1 MSEVIDISEAQDAD
15 PDALRDTLLDQ
26 LRHLI
31 DEVEALGTLVDGLPA
46 EIKSGRPGPDVLTMK
61 ELYGA
66 LVRLDEEVRPHRIT
80 QIVEEDHPTLAP
92 VDIDAEVREA
102 EWNDEP
108 LPDILDQ
115 LQDARRA
122 LVEQLE
128 ALSLDDWH
136 REATLNGESLSLFAL
151 VHRMTQADT
160 ERLRDLG
167 YHLHGAHLSDRD
179 EPLPT

>member
-1 MSEVIDISEAQDAD
+1 MSEVIDISKAQDTD

-31 DEVEALGTLVDGLPA
+31 DEVEALGTLVDGLPT

-66 LVRLDEEVRPHRIT
+66 LVRLDEEVRPRRIT
-80 QIVEEDHPTLAP
+80 TIVEEDDPTLAP
-92 VDIDAEVREA
+92 VDIDTEVREA

-128 ALSLDDWH
+128 SLSAEDWH
-136 REATLNGESLSLFAL
+136 REGTLEGESLSLFAL
-151 VHRMTQADT
+151 VYRMTQADT

-167 YHLHGAHLSDRD
+167 HHLHGAHLSDRD